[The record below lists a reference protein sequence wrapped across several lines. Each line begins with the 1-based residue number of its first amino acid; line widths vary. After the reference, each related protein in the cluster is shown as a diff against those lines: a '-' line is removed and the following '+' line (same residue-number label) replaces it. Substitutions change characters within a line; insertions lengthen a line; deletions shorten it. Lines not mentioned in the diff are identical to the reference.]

1 MARTRKSIQP
11 LNLYKY
17 DVLIEDKGTRSDYF
31 KISQFDGYFYGG
43 RNAFLIA
50 GAGVGIF
57 RPGTKVL
64 VEILNKNGTTV
75 YSAPITSFIEG
86 SSRLIQVEVYSDTPI
101 GTGKIVILGCAQT
114 YIDGTPIPDEWKD
127 KFNVRWS
134 ADVII
139 SPLIENK
146 TPIRFAKAP
155 SIVVD
160 EKFYSTPSSS
170 TFIKQIN
177 VPVDIS
183 ITPKYFNVFPNG
195 YLVKLNGPSDTRYF
209 SPYLDGTIT
218 GSITIKNS
226 TVSETAS
233 IFLPLTNI
241 FNKNLAESEGSLL
254 YTNNKTLLLEGAF
267 SSSGQYLT
275 NISPFGECEVT
286 GSINIQY
293 NQLDTVATG
302 SSISF
307 AKIRLIDLSTLSGEI
322 HKIRVSYKPTTEPG
336 EYVLLGDINT
346 TVQELLAVDSGS
358 RIAPTGNFRNV
369 VINDYWYSATMSLG
383 KKEYNPTIPIYYNSS
398 SLVNTESFLAQ
409 CCVDLLDSINAT
421 PPIVNG
427 NFINGVSYFIGT
439 RNANTAVLFPRSE
452 YTLAFNAVVTRTSE
466 SIELSQSDYSME
478 IYLVPEETTN
488 GKLLETNPLGQL
500 LGVLTP
506 AQKFTKQ
513 NFETVEFN
521 FKPKINESGNFGL
534 RFVVYGGYW
543 NIANVSLKI
552 AQEPFFSPDEID
564 ILIPNVN
571 YTNKILT
578 FKSEYLDVNN
588 NSIGFSTLSLPTYFT
603 GSDSLQGNAGSSISA
618 SYASTASYS
627 PSVANVSFV
636 MNGGSTILSTGY
648 KGSLRIP
655 TNVRLTGVGLF
666 TSGSGSI
673 NVDILRQTYATY
685 NPSITAGTSI
695 IGTPLSMSNTA
706 KYLDNTLTGWTTAL
720 NTDDVLNFV
729 VSAVAGADLKIA
741 TITFNLVR

>member
-64 VEILNKNGTTV
+64 VEILNKNGATV

-275 NISPFGECEVT
+275 NISPF
-286 GSINIQY
+286 
-293 NQLDTVATG
+293 
-302 SSISF
+302 
-307 AKIRLIDLSTLSGEI
+307 
-322 HKIRVSYKPTTEPG
+322 
-336 EYVLLGDINT
+336 
-346 TVQELLAVDSGS
+346 
-358 RIAPTGNFRNV
+358 
-369 VINDYWYSATMSLG
+369 
-383 KKEYNPTIPIYYNSS
+383 
-398 SLVNTESFLAQ
+398 
-409 CCVDLLDSINAT
+409 
-421 PPIVNG
+421 
-427 NFINGVSYFIGT
+427 
-439 RNANTAVLFPRSE
+439 
-452 YTLAFNAVVTRTSE
+452 
-466 SIELSQSDYSME
+466 
-478 IYLVPEETTN
+478 
-488 GKLLETNPLGQL
+488 
-500 LGVLTP
+500 
-506 AQKFTKQ
+506 
-513 NFETVEFN
+513 
-521 FKPKINESGNFGL
+521 
-534 RFVVYGGYW
+534 
-543 NIANVSLKI
+543 
-552 AQEPFFSPDEID
+552 
-564 ILIPNVN
+564 
-571 YTNKILT
+571 
-578 FKSEYLDVNN
+578 
-588 NSIGFSTLSLPTYFT
+588 
-603 GSDSLQGNAGSSISA
+603 
-618 SYASTASYS
+618 
-627 PSVANVSFV
+627 
-636 MNGGSTILSTGY
+636 
-648 KGSLRIP
+648 
-655 TNVRLTGVGLF
+655 
-666 TSGSGSI
+666 
-673 NVDILRQTYATY
+673 
-685 NPSITAGTSI
+685 
-695 IGTPLSMSNTA
+695 
-706 KYLDNTLTGWTTAL
+706 
-720 NTDDVLNFV
+720 
-729 VSAVAGADLKIA
+729 
-741 TITFNLVR
+741 